1 VTSGLRTCLF
11 FILLPRP
18 YGCDWNQSDAF
29 RADWGLKERCRV
41 WFKPWAIPRE
51 RDLSTYIG
59 KRMQTN
65 SDTTK
70 ALYIGLD
77 VHKEQTVI
85 AILEGERDAEPRL
98 YGSVA
103 TAQHALERAI
113 RRIARQQRRRLADLH
128 VCYEASGCGFWIA
141 RRLLQMGVRC
151 DVIAPSLIPTRS
163 GDRVKTDKRDAAKLA
178 KSLRSND
185 LVAVRIPD
193 SVDEAVRDLCRGRT
207 DAVDDLRRAKT
218 RLLALLR
225 RLGYRYDGKTHW
237 TQAHQN
243 YLRGLKL
250 PDAAHNR
257 VLEDCIATIDFHV
270 ERIDRLEAEMLQLL
284 ADWQRR
290 PLVEALMAFKG
301 FQLVAAMV
309 TVSEIGTFSRFEHPK
324 KLMAFLG
331 LVPSENSSGKSRRQ
345 GAISKCGN
353 PHARWL
359 LVEQATHYRVPPK
372 ISPQL
377 SERQR
382 NTPRWIKELSWKTQ
396 TRLSHRFSALRKRQ
410 MHHNKIKV
418 TIARELVGFLWE
430 LGTRFESQQAHP

>member
-1 VTSGLRTCLF
+1 M
-11 FILLPRP
+11 
-18 YGCDWNQSDAF
+18 
-29 RADWGLKERCRV
+29 K
-41 WFKPWAIPRE
+41 
-51 RDLSTYIG
+51 
-59 KRMQTN
+59 TN
-65 SDTTK
+65 SDTTRT
-70 ALYIGLD
+70 LYIGLD

-85 AILEGERDAEPRL
+85 AILENGRDAEPRP
-98 YGSVA
+98 YGSIA
-103 TAQHALERAI
+103 TAQHAMERAM
-113 RRIARQQRRRLADLH
+113 RRIAKAQGRALSDLH

-178 KSLRSND
+178 KMLRSND
-185 LVAVRIPD
+185 LVAVHIPD
-193 SVDEAVRDLCRGRT
+193 SVDEAIRDLCRART

-225 RLGYRYDGKTHW
+225 RLGYHYDGKTHW
-237 TQAHQN
+237 TQSHQN

-257 VLEDCIATIDFHV
+257 VLEDNITTIDFH
-270 ERIDRLEAEMLQLL
+270 EQRIAKLENEMLQLL
-284 ADWQRR
+284 ADWQRK

-301 FQLVAAMV
+301 FKLVAAMV

-331 LVPSENSSGKSRRQ
+331 LVPSENSSGKSRKQ
-345 GAISKCGN
+345 GSISKCGN

-396 TRLSHRFSALRKRQ
+396 TRLSHRFSMLRKRG
-410 MHHNKIKV
+410 MHHNKIKAA
-418 TIARELVGFLWE
+418 IARELTAFVWE
-430 LGTRFESQQAHP
+430 LGTRFESKHAAI

>member
-1 VTSGLRTCLF
+1 M
-11 FILLPRP
+11 
-18 YGCDWNQSDAF
+18 
-29 RADWGLKERCRV
+29 K
-41 WFKPWAIPRE
+41 
-51 RDLSTYIG
+51 
-59 KRMQTN
+59 TN
-65 SDTTK
+65 SDTTRT
-70 ALYIGLD
+70 LYLGLD
-77 VHKEQTVI
+77 VHKEETVI
-85 AILEGERDAEPRL
+85 AILAGDRDAVPRD
-98 YGSVA
+98 YGSIA
-103 TAQHALERAI
+103 TTQHALERAM
-113 RRIARQQRRRLADLH
+113 RRIAKQQNRSLPDLH

-178 KSLRSND
+178 KMLRSND
-185 LVAVRIPD
+185 LVAVHVPD
-193 SVDEAVRDLCRGRT
+193 SVDEAIRDLCRART
-207 DAVDDLRRAKT
+207 DAVDDLRRART

-225 RLGYRYDGKTHW
+225 RLGYRYDGSKTHW
-237 TQAHQN
+237 TQSHQN

-257 VLEDCIATIDFHV
+257 VLEDCIATIDFH
-270 ERIDRLEAEMLQLL
+270 EARIARLEDEMLQLL
-284 ADWQRR
+284 ADWQRK

-301 FQLVAAMV
+301 FKLVAAMV

-331 LVPSENSSGKSRRQ
+331 LVPSENSSGKSRKQ
-345 GAISKCGN
+345 GGISKCGN

-382 NTPRWIKELSWKTQ
+382 HTPRWIKELSWKTQ
-396 TRLSHRFSALRKRQ
+396 TRLSHRFSLLRKRG
-410 MHHNKIKV
+410 MHHNKIK
-418 TIARELVGFLWE
+418 TAIARELVGFVWE
-430 LGTRFESQQAHP
+430 LGTRFESKSAPL

>member
-1 VTSGLRTCLF
+1 M
-11 FILLPRP
+11 
-18 YGCDWNQSDAF
+18 
-29 RADWGLKERCRV
+29 K
-41 WFKPWAIPRE
+41 
-51 RDLSTYIG
+51 
-59 KRMQTN
+59 TN
-65 SDTTK
+65 SDTTRK
-70 ALYIGLD
+70 LYIGLD
-77 VHKEQTVI
+77 VHKEQTVV
-85 AILEGERDAEPRL
+85 AILEDARDAEPRQ
-98 YGSVA
+98 YGSIN
-103 TAQHALERAI
+103 TAQHALERAM
-113 RRIARQQRRRLADLH
+113 RRIAKAQNRKLGDLH

-178 KSLRSND
+178 RMLRSND
-185 LVAVRIPD
+185 LVAVHIPD
-193 SVDEAVRDLCRGRT
+193 SVDEAIRDLCRART

-225 RLGYRYDGKTHW
+225 RLGYHYDGKTHW
-237 TQAHQN
+237 TPSHQN

-257 VLEDCIATIDFHV
+257 VLEDCIATIDFH
-270 ERIDRLEAEMLQLL
+270 EARIARLEDEMLQLL
-284 ADWQRR
+284 TNWQRK

-301 FQLVAAMV
+301 FKLVAAMV
-309 TVSEIGTFSRFEHPK
+309 TVSEIGAFSRFEHPK

-331 LVPSENSSGKSRRQ
+331 LVPSENSSGKSRKQ
-345 GAISKCGN
+345 GGISKCGN

-382 NTPRWIKELSWKTQ
+382 HTPRWIKELSWKTQ
-396 TRLSHRFSALRKRQ
+396 TRLSHRFTLLRKRG
-410 MHHNKIKV
+410 MHHNKIK
-418 TIARELVGFLWE
+418 TAIARELTAFVWE
-430 LGTRFESQQAHP
+430 LGTRFESQQTQP

>member
-1 VTSGLRTCLF
+1 
-11 FILLPRP
+11 
-18 YGCDWNQSDAF
+18 
-29 RADWGLKERCRV
+29 
-41 WFKPWAIPRE
+41 
-51 RDLSTYIG
+51 
-59 KRMQTN
+59 MQTN

>member
-1 VTSGLRTCLF
+1 M
-11 FILLPRP
+11 I
-18 YGCDWNQSDAF
+18 
-29 RADWGLKERCRV
+29 
-41 WFKPWAIPRE
+41 I
-51 RDLSTYIG
+51 
-59 KRMQTN
+59 RMQTN
-65 SDTTK
+65 SDTTPT
-70 ALYIGLD
+70 LYIGLD

-85 AILEGERDAEPRL
+85 AILENDRDAQPKA
-98 YGSVA
+98 YGSIA
-103 TAQHALERAI
+103 TTQHGLERAM
-113 RRIARQQRRRLADLH
+113 RRIIKSRNCKLSDLH

-141 RRLLQMGVRC
+141 RRLLQMGIRC

-178 KSLRSND
+178 KMLRSND
-185 LVAVRIPD
+185 LVAVHIPD
-193 SVDEAVRDLCRGRT
+193 SVDEAIRDLCRART
-207 DAVDDLRRAKT
+207 DAVDDLRRART

-237 TQAHQN
+237 TQGHQN
-243 YLRGLKL
+243 YLRSLTL

-257 VLEDCIATIDFHV
+257 VLEDNIATIDFHV
-270 ERIDRLEAEMLQLL
+270 ARIARLEDEMLQLL
-284 ADWQRR
+284 DDWQRK

-331 LVPSENSSGKSRRQ
+331 LVPSENSSGSSRRQ
-345 GAISKCGN
+345 GGISKCGN

-382 NTPRWIKELSWKTQ
+382 GKDRWIKELSWKTQ
-396 TRLSHRFSALRKRQ
+396 TRLSHRFGQLRKRG
-410 MHHNKIKV
+410 MHHNKIK
-418 TIARELVGFLWE
+418 TAIARELVGFVWE
-430 LGTRFESQQAHP
+430 LGTRFESQQPQP